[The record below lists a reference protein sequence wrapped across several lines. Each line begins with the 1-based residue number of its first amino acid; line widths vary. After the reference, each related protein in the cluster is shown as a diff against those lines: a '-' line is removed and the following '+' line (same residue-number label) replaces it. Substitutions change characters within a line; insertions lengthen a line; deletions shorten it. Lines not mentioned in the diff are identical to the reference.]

1 MMRRFRT
8 LQVPTGV
15 HPLVR
20 LIFTEMNEQRI
31 GTRDLAERSGVS
43 AFTVEQ
49 WKFRRSPKL
58 DCLEATLN
66 ALGIELTTRRMV
78 DHEG

>member
-1 MMRRFRT
+1 MRRFRT
-8 LQVPTGV
+8 LTIPDHV

-20 LIFTEMNEQRI
+20 WIFEEMNRQRI

-43 AFTVEQ
+43 HNTVEQ

-58 DCLEATLN
+58 DCLEATIN
-66 ALGIELTTRRMV
+66 ALGYDLTVRV
-78 DHEG
+78 QHD